1 MTTPLQSAFVI
12 PPLSKGDAICRLII
26 SSVVATAVWVGMYF
40 LVSEVVSESYD
51 KRLEAAVVAASYA
64 AFLAFLFAHAAGT
77 SGHCDT
83 VALERQELY
92 ERNWL
97 QSGPHPPTHRNREP
111 FRPTP
116 IETSNVAFI
125 WMAGAWLGA
134 FLPFMYLINET
145 YDYRLVVSLV
155 VATLVALFIG
165 GCRVLIEEQ
174 LPRASQDIEKR
185 RHYEEIWLND
195 RVEDGFTPRQA
206 LWLLRQRGKCVREST
221 IHERI
226 VREVKSR

>member
-1 MTTPLQSAFVI
+1 MTTPLQGTFAI
-12 PPLSKGDAICRLII
+12 PPLSKGDVIRQSII
-26 SSVVATAVWVGMYF
+26 SSSVAATVWIGIYF
-40 LVSEVVSESYD
+40 LVSVVVSESYD
-51 KRLEAAVVAASYA
+51 KRLAAAVIAASYS
-64 AFLAFLFAHAAGT
+64 AFLAFLVARAAAT
-77 SGHCDT
+77 ALHCDT

-116 IETSNVAFI
+116 IETSNVAFA
-125 WMAGAWLGA
+125 WMAAAWLGS

-155 VATLVALFIG
+155 VATLVALSIG
-165 GCRVLIEEQ
+165 GCRVIIEEQ
-174 LPRASQDIEKR
+174 RPKAAQDIEKR

-206 LWLLRQRGKCVREST
+206 LWLLRQRGKCLRGST